1 MRSGA
6 GSGPGCTG
14 WWRARAG
21 GGSGLLHTVQY
32 STVQYRS
39 GGGSGPL
46 HTVLLL
52 SAAVTECHTVAP
64 GASNAEDQ
72 QDDVPHPPS

>member
-1 MRSGA
+1 MIFASPGGGMRSGA

-32 STVQYRS
+32 STVQGR
-39 GGGSGPL
+39 GW
-46 HTVLLL
+46 
-52 SAAVTECHTVAP
+52 
-64 GASNAEDQ
+64 
-72 QDDVPHPPS
+72 

>member
-1 MRSGA
+1 MIIASPGGGMRSGA

-21 GGSGLLHTVQY
+21 GGSGLLHTV
-32 STVQYRS
+32 
-39 GGGSGPL
+39 
-46 HTVLLL
+46 LLQ

-64 GASNAEDQ
+64 GASNDEEKYNN
-72 QDDVPHPPS
+72 VPHPPS